1 MKTVTD
7 PVQIA
12 NELRPVLL
20 RIARELRH
28 EASDLGVTGGQISL
42 LHQISRNRGIGTCD
56 LAELEGV
63 SAPRISKAVDTLVV
77 AGLVARS
84 RGADRRRVG
93 FEISDEGRRILGL
106 VRKRRT
112 AWLAA
117 RLTGLEPDELELV
130 EAALEPLAKL
140 LEAEE

>member
-7 PVQIA
+7 PVHVA

-28 EASDLGVTGGQISL
+28 EARDLGVTGGQISL
-42 LHQISRNRGIGTCD
+42 LFQISRNGGIGTCD

-63 SAPRISKAVDTLVV
+63 SAPRISKAVDPLVV
-77 AGLVARS
+77 AGLVGRHPGS
-84 RGADRRRVG
+84 DRRRVG
-93 FEISDEGRRILGL
+93 LEITPKGRRILGL

-117 RLTGLEPDELELV
+117 RLKELDPDELELLESAV
-130 EAALEPLAKL
+130 EPLAKL
-140 LEAEE
+140 LETDE